1 MLFSSIVFLYFFLP
15 AVIFLYY
22 FVPSGGRNFVLLLM
36 SILFYAWG
44 EPVYVLLMLA
54 QIAAAFLLTGGM
66 ERFRGSGAG
75 RVFYILSVLLPFA
88 ALFYFKYYGF
98 FAENIFGF
106 RAETLPLPIGI
117 SFYTFQIVSYCID
130 VYRQR
135 VDRQKDFITF
145 AAYVTLFPQL
155 VAGPIVRYSE
165 IERTLTNGTDFSNM
179 HVNFEKGAVR
189 FVVGLGKKVLIAN
202 VLGEFVAEVSELG
215 QRTLVLSW
223 AYAIAVAMQIYF
235 DFSGYSDMAIGLGSI
250 FCFRFPENF
259 RYPFISKSV
268 SEFWR
273 RWHITLGAWFRDYV
287 YIPMGGSRVGMI
299 RWIFN
304 ILVVWLFTG
313 LWHGAGWNFIVWG
326 LMFAALLALEKC
338 LGSFRG
344 FGGSVEVSGG
354 SGKVGCADGKKSSV
368 QSGIINAVKC
378 VLRHSYVVAAILIS
392 FLIFHN
398 GSLDT
403 AWADIQSL
411 FGRGPRIL
419 ETSDQAV
426 CDYLLGNRAG
436 ILCIGLVGATPFPL
450 WLWHQVQAGLR
461 RHGYGDVAVHILRGA
476 LTVGL
481 LVLCTAYLID
491 GSFNPFL
498 YFRF

>member
-1 MLFSSIVFLYFFLP
+1 MLFSSITFLYFFLP
-15 AVIFLYY
+15 AVVFLYF
-22 FVPSGGRNFVLLLM
+22 FVPPKGRNLVLLIM
-36 SILFYAWG
+36 SLLFYAWG
-44 EPVYVLLMLA
+44 EPIYVLLMFV
-54 QIAAAFLLTGGM
+54 QIGAAYLLTGGI
-66 ERFRGSGAG
+66 EHFRAHRAG

-88 ALFYFKYYGF
+88 ALFYFKYYSF
-98 FAENIFGF
+98 FMENIFGMQ
-106 RAETLPLPIGI
+106 TKSLPLPIGI

-130 VYRQR
+130 VYHQR
-135 VDRQKDFITF
+135 VDRQKNFITF

-165 IERTLTNGTDFSNM
+165 IEHTLSNGIDTKNM
-179 HVNFEKGAVR
+179 HASFEQGIVR
-189 FVVGLGKKVLIAN
+189 FAVGLGKKVLIAN
-202 VLGEFVAEVSELG
+202 VLGEFVTEVSDLG

-223 AYAIAVAMQIYF
+223 AYAIAVALQIYF
-235 DFSGYSDMAIGLGSI
+235 DFSGYSDMAIGLGGI
-250 FCFRFPENF
+250 FGFPFPENF

-287 YIPMGGSRVGMI
+287 YIPMGGNRVSMV

-326 LMFAALLALEKC
+326 LLFAVLLVLEKEMNIW
-338 LGSFRG
+338 LGQN
-344 FGGSVEVSGG
+344 
-354 SGKVGCADGKKSSV
+354 KVQA
-368 QSGIINAVKC
+368 GIVNAMKY
-378 VLRHSYVVAAILIS
+378 VLRHLYVIVVIIVS

-398 GSLDT
+398 DSLAA

-411 FGRGPRIL
+411 LNRGALIMAA
-419 ETSDQAV
+419 TDSVV
-426 CDYLLGNRAG
+426 CDYLFRNRLG
-436 ILCIGLVGATPFPL
+436 ILCIGLIGATPAPM
-450 WLWHQVQAGLR
+450 WIWQYVQKGLQKSR
-461 RHGYGDVAVHILRGA
+461 YGGVAVSILRSFLA
-476 LTVGL
+476 VGL